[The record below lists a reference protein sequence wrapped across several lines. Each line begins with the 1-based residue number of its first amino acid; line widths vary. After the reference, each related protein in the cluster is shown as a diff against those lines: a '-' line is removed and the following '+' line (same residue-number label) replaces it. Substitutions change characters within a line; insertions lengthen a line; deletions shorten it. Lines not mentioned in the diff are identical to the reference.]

1 MKFFGV
7 LAVIMIA
14 LFVHSAE
21 SHPSVEVDA
30 ENSFNS
36 AVEEIDEIDEEPE
49 CICTMEYN
57 PICGSDAVTYSNPCM
72 FRCEADSPRGKRANL
87 FIAFYGEC

>member
-14 LFVHSAE
+14 LFVHSAKC
-21 SHPSVEVDA
+21 HPSVEVD

-36 AVEEIDEIDEEPE
+36 AVEDIDEEPE

-57 PICGSDAVTYSNPCM
+57 PVCGSDAVSYSNPCL
-72 FRCEADSPRGKRANL
+72 FQCEADSPRGKRANL